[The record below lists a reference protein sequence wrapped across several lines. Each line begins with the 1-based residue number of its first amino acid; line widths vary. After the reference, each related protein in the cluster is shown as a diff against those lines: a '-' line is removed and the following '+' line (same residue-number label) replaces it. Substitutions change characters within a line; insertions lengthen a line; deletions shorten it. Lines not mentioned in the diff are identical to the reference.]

1 MANKVGIMSSSPD
14 TAGVLAPPP
23 ILFAIAFGLAMLLH
37 WIHPLAIALRSLRM
51 EWTGTILI
59 NISGL
64 LALWATVYMIRARTR
79 INPLRPTTALV
90 IAGPYRFSRNPMSVS
105 LVILFVGLALRLD
118 TLWPLLLLLPL
129 LIVYHYGVVQRE
141 EKYLER
147 KFGDT
152 YRNYRSAVRRWI

>member
-1 MANKVGIMSSSPD
+1 MSSSPD

-23 ILFAIAFGLAMLLH
+23 ILFAIWFGLAMLLH
-37 WIHPLAIALRSLRM
+37 WMHPLAIGPHSIRM
-51 EWTGTILI
+51 EWAGTILI
-59 NISGL
+59 DISGL

-90 IAGPYRFSRNPMSVS
+90 TAGPYRFSRNPMSVS

-129 LIVYHYGVVQRE
+129 LVVYHYGVVQRE
-141 EKYLER
+141 ERYLER
-147 KFGDT
+147 KFGDP
-152 YRNYRSAVRRWI
+152 YRNYCAAVRRWI

>member
-1 MANKVGIMSSSPD
+1 MAIKVGIMSSSSD

-23 ILFAIAFGLAMLLH
+23 ILFAIGFGLAMLLH
-37 WIHPLAIALRSLRM
+37 WLHPLAIGPHSIRM
-51 EWTGTILI
+51 EWAGTILI
-59 NISGL
+59 DISGL
-64 LALWATVYMIRARTR
+64 LALWATVYMVKARTR

-105 LVILFVGLALRLD
+105 LVVLFVGLALRLD

-141 EKYLER
+141 ERYLER

>member
-1 MANKVGIMSSSPD
+1 
-14 TAGVLAPPP
+14 
-23 ILFAIAFGLAMLLH
+23 
-37 WIHPLAIALRSLRM
+37 M
-51 EWTGTILI
+51 EWAGTILI
-59 NISGL
+59 DIRGL
-64 LALWATVYMIRARTR
+64 LALWATVYMVKARTR

-105 LVILFVGLALRLD
+105 LVVLFVGLALRLD

-141 EKYLER
+141 ERYLER